1 MKQHLLTLCF
11 VVLSLFTSLNM
22 FGATTSSDAIDLK
35 GRFPKPKTRS
45 ADKPLPFEA
54 SINGSTLIIDFLSM
68 VENVTVN
75 LYNLQ
80 GDLVYQFSI
89 QIATPQQTTISMDNY
104 PRGSY
109 TIDFSYSDGES
120 VYGNFNL

>member
-1 MKQHLLTLCF
+1 MRLTLKEDF
-11 VVLSLFTSLNM
+11 QNLKRAVLML
-22 FGATTSSDAIDLK
+22 
-35 GRFPKPKTRS
+35 
-45 ADKPLPFEA
+45 PLPFEA

-109 TIDFSYSDGES
+109 TIDSYSDGES